1 MAKILGLHERSTLEG
16 QSVGQHGTEKSKENL
31 QERLNV
37 TGKKKKSL
45 IGFANKINCKG
56 SRRISE
62 LML

>member
-1 MAKILGLHERSTLEG
+1 MLLE
-16 QSVGQHGTEKSKENL
+16 
-31 QERLNV
+31 
-37 TGKKKKSL
+37 KKKKSL